1 MHGMDE
7 PMHGIDTGPSKVGPA
22 IARQPSAPSRWFEV
36 FERWGFGS
44 ETAVIV
50 GGFLVVVVISVAA
63 ALFVVKSQAAGE
75 SVRHALEIENKLVL
89 LRAMVRESESRQRGY
104 LITNDQTYLDDYET
118 AARAVA
124 AVTASLKAAIA
135 DDPDLR
141 KAFEAVEPALDQR
154 MNLLRTTSELYLAG
168 DHQGAIDRVRSGIG
182 RAAMKRFVASVEDM
196 IQQEQALLQMR
207 LARSSQINFAL
218 LALVLLGALA
228 IAGLALFAVRVLRRS
243 EHVLEEKNGELQA
256 LVRELE
262 AFTYTVSHDLRAPLR
277 SIDAFSRILVK
288 EAAKD
293 LEPKMREYL
302 QIVSDSARQMG
313 RLLDD
318 LLAFSRL
325 GRKPLN
331 KQNIP
336 TAALVDQ
343 VVREIQGQRADGR
356 SVDITIGKLP
366 DVWGDPVLLKQALAN
381 LIDNA
386 FKYTRTR
393 EHAEI
398 EIGSREEGGKSVF
411 FVRDNGV
418 GFDMQYAGKL
428 FGVFE
433 RLHRAEDFDGTGVGL
448 AIVQRVVQ
456 RHGGRIWADAAV
468 DKGATFSFTLEDAST

>member
-1 MHGMDE
+1 
-7 PMHGIDTGPSKVGPA
+7 
-22 IARQPSAPSRWFEV
+22 
-36 FERWGFGS
+36 
-44 ETAVIV
+44 
-50 GGFLVVVVISVAA
+50 
-63 ALFVVKSQAAGE
+63 
-75 SVRHALEIENKLVL
+75 
-89 LRAMVRESESRQRGY
+89 
-104 LITNDQTYLDDYET
+104 
-118 AARAVA
+118 
-124 AVTASLKAAIA
+124 
-135 DDPDLR
+135 
-141 KAFEAVEPALDQR
+141 
-154 MNLLRTTSELYLAG
+154 
-168 DHQGAIDRVRSGIG
+168 
-182 RAAMKRFVASVEDM
+182 
-196 IQQEQALLQMR
+196 
-207 LARSSQINFAL
+207 
-218 LALVLLGALA
+218 
-228 IAGLALFAVRVLRRS
+228 
-243 EHVLEEKNGELQA
+243 
-256 LVRELE
+256 
-262 AFTYTVSHDLRAPLR
+262 
-277 SIDAFSRILVK
+277 
-288 EAAKD
+288 
-293 LEPKMREYL
+293 MREYL